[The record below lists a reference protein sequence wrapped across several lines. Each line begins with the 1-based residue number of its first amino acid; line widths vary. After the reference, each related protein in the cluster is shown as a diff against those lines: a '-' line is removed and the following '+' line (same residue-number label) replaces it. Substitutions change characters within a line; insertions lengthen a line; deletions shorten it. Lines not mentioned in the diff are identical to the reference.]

1 MNKITVSKS
10 IQEKKGTFQAVLYY
24 KDQDGKKQYKWKTT
38 GVKIVKGHKKE
49 LKAKAKEIAEEIR
62 KDFEYDL
69 NASLGIYS
77 FSDKRN
83 MLFSDY
89 MKEWLYSISKTKAS
103 STIGRLSIK
112 CKCYYLSL
120 L

>member
-1 MNKITVSKS
+1 MNKITVSIS

-24 KDQDGKKQYKWKTT
+24 KDLDGKKQYKWKST
-38 GVKIVKGHKKE
+38 GVKIIKGHKKE
-49 LKAKAKEIAEEIR
+49 LKEKAKEIAEKIR

-69 NASLGIYS
+69 NTSLGIYS

-89 MKEWLYSISKTKAS
+89 MKDWLDSISMTKAS
-103 STIGRLSIK
+103 ATVGRLSIK
-112 CKCYYLSL
+112 CKCYYLPL